1 VGKRVLIT
9 GGTGLIGRALSA
21 SLAGDGYEVVVLS
34 RDPERAVGLLP
45 GVRAERWDARTAA
58 GWGALV
64 DGAHAVVNLAG
75 EGIAAGRWTT
85 ERKRRIRESR
95 LNVGRAVVQAM
106 ESAKEKPPVLVQAS
120 GVGYY
125 GPCGEEDVL
134 ESAPAGQDYL
144 ARLAVEWEAST
155 AGVEAMGVRRAIVR
169 TGIVLSKN
177 GGALPRMML
186 PFRLF
191 VGGRQG
197 SGRQWLPWIH
207 IADEV
212 GAIRFLMEN
221 EKARGSF
228 NLTAPNPVTNA
239 DFSRLLG
246 WQLGRP
252 TMVLTPAFLLRLAFG
267 EMAGMLLT
275 GQRAVPRHLT
285 QMGYAFRFAEAEA
298 ALGDILP

>member
-1 VGKRVLIT
+1 MGKRVLIT

-34 RDPERAVGLLP
+34 RDPERAVGLPP

-75 EGIAAGRWTT
+75 ESIAAGRWTA

-95 LNVGRAVVQAM
+95 LDAGRAVVQAM

-252 TMVLTPAFLLRLAFG
+252 TMVLTPAFLLRLLFG
-267 EMAGMLLT
+267 EMSGMLLT